1 MLRYSLGFCL
11 KRQLLKERE
20 EYVSKLQVRLEEKD
34 QEALMMNNKGLKE
47 QETDIKQQ
55 GESEVILAKAHRD
68 KEKKEV
74 WVNISF

>member
-55 GESEVILAKAHRD
+55 GESEVILVKAHRD